1 MARSLTVVACILGG
15 AAVAWLVVLR
25 EADGMQSAP
34 GTMGL
39 GVVAFLGLWVAMMAA
54 MMLPALAPV
63 GVMLAGERAG
73 RPARLGGLIG
83 GYLMA
88 WAAFGVLA
96 LALSA
101 LSSWLV
107 DRSERAAVAVGALLL
122 VAAGV
127 YQLTPLKDRCL
138 SFCRSPLRILMH
150 VGAYRG
156 PLRHVRAGV
165 YHGGYCIGCCWA
177 LMVALI
183 ALGIMDLRWMILFS
197 VVVTLEKLWRHGQRF
212 SYAVG
217 VGLVVLGLLAP
228 WHPGIVPGL
237 HRAPMT
243 MTMAGM

>member
-1 MARSLTVVACILGG
+1 MARSVTVAACILGG

-25 EADGMQSAP
+25 QADGMQSAP

-39 GVVAFLGLWVAMMAA
+39 GVVAFLGLWLAMMAA
-54 MMLPALAPV
+54 MMLPALAPL

-73 RPARLGGLIG
+73 RPARLAGLIG
-83 GYLMA
+83 GYLAA

-101 LSSWLV
+101 LSSQLV
-107 DRSERAAVAVGALLL
+107 DRSERAGVAIGALLL
-122 VAAGV
+122 ITAGV
-127 YQLTPLKDRCL
+127 YQLTPFKDRCL
-138 SFCRSPLRILMH
+138 SLCRSPLRILMH

-156 PLRHVRAGV
+156 PFRHLRAGI

-177 LMVALI
+177 LMIALI
-183 ALGIMDLRWMILFS
+183 ALGIMDLRWMVAFS
-197 VVVTLEKLWRHGQRF
+197 VVITLEKLWRHGARF

>member
-1 MARSLTVVACILGG
+1 MARSVTVVACILGG

-25 EADGMQSAP
+25 QADGMQSAP

-39 GVVAFLGLWVAMMAA
+39 GVVAFLGLWLAMMAA
-54 MMLPALAPV
+54 MMLPALAPL

-73 RPARLGGLIG
+73 RAARLAGLIG
-83 GYLMA
+83 GYLAA

-101 LSSWLV
+101 LSSRLV
-107 DRSERAAVAVGALLL
+107 DHSERAGVAVGALLL
-122 VAAGV
+122 ITAGV
-127 YQLTPLKDRCL
+127 YQLTPLKDSCL
-138 SFCRSPLRILMH
+138 SLCRSPLRILMH

-156 PLRHVRAGV
+156 PLRHLRAGV

-177 LMVALI
+177 LMIALI
-183 ALGIMDLRWMILFS
+183 ALGIMDLRWMVALS
-197 VVVTLEKLWRHGQRF
+197 VVVTLEKLWRHGERF

-237 HRAPMT
+237 HGAPMT